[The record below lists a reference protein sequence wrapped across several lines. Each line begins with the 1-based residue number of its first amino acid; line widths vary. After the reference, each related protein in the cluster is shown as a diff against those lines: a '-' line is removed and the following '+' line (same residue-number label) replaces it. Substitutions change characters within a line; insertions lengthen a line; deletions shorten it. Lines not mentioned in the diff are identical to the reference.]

1 MIKLEFGEYETLYEA
16 GSGGCGQV
24 YFALKKEDTNE
35 KPRKGYI
42 LKTLN
47 EEAKPSDIETLKH
60 EIDILK
66 DLKTEPPSPYVP
78 FLYGF
83 DKDYYQIVDKVKIAK
98 PYCVIDYF
106 SRSNLFYYTNIYYF
120 SETHAKVIFK
130 KILEAVKYCHDRN
143 ICHLDI
149 KPDNITFDN
158 KFEPCLID
166 FGFAN
171 KIKYENDTKIDY
183 EYELGTRPF
192 KCPEMW
198 EEVIKFNGDKADIFS
213 LGVVLIILISGSYG
227 FLTSKKTDRF
237 YKYIIENTKEAYEN
251 YWKEVIDQTNINPS
265 DDFKKLYIKMVA
277 YNPNERPTIDEILK
291 DVWFDEINKKSE
303 QEYKTTENEIKNEL
317 NEVYQKLKLYNNK
330 EIKLSDKII
339 KGEYTTRSM
348 DEKEKAFTNP
358 VLKPKKIP
366 IDRININ
373 HHIIINGYLNEKDFM
388 NSLICNIKNYKKYED
403 AVFITPSSESLKF
416 RLTFDEDEK
425 YEKECIID
433 IELFKY
439 DIENENKYLLEFI
452 RRGGVIPQ
460 YYQNFLIIK
469 EIIEKELNEK
479 NEGNEESDENNEN
492 NNNLKENI
500 LKL

>member
-1 MIKLEFGEYETLYEA
+1 M
-16 GSGGCGQV
+16 
-24 YFALKKEDTNE
+24 
-35 KPRKGYI
+35 
-42 LKTLN
+42 
-47 EEAKPSDIETLKH
+47 KH
-60 EIDILK
+60 EIDILNI
-66 DLKTEPPSPYVP
+66 LKKEPPSPYVP

-83 DKDYYQIVDKVKIAK
+83 DKDYYQIVNKKKIAK

-106 SRSNLFYYTNIYYF
+106 SRGNLYYYTKIYNF

-149 KPDNITFDN
+149 KPENITFN
-158 KFEPCLID
+158 KTFEPCLID

-171 KIKYENDTKIDY
+171 NINNENGAKIDY
-183 EYELGTRPF
+183 KYRIGTEPF
-192 KCPEMW
+192 ECPEMW
-198 EEVIKFNGDKADIFS
+198 KKIKFNGDKADIFS
-213 LGVVLIILISGSYG
+213 LGVVLIILVSGSYG

-237 YKYIIENTKEAYEN
+237 YKYIIENTKEAYET
-251 YWKEVIDQTNINPS
+251 YWKDVVAQTKVNPS

-277 YNPNERPTIDEILK
+277 HVPNERPTIDKILK

-303 QEYKTTENEIKNEL
+303 QEYKTLENEIKNEL
-317 NEVYQKLKLYNNK
+317 NEIYKKLMSSNNK
-330 EIKLSDKII
+330 EINLSDKII

-348 DEKEKAFTNP
+348 DEKDKVFKNP
-358 VLKPKKIP
+358 ALKPKKIP

-416 RLTFDEDEK
+416 EITFEEDEK